1 MTYYIDLHDITL
13 NEYQSILQTADLLPS
28 RRILQENKGA
38 VFGVF
43 IAQGL
48 RTLANLQDD
57 LKTKQKLTLFVQASG
72 LDKIIKKVLIWEVS
86 SLPPKSNKLAD
97 FPCTLAEVVEKL
109 AELGIKHTLQLYD
122 RILAGED
129 RATLAME
136 IGVEKE
142 VILRLA

>member
-1 MTYYIDLHDITL
+1 M
-13 NEYQSILQTADLLPS
+13 
-28 RRILQENKGA
+28 
-38 VFGVF
+38 
-43 IAQGL
+43 
-48 RTLANLQDD
+48 
-57 LKTKQKLTLFVQASG
+57 
-72 LDKIIKKVLIWEVS
+72 
-86 SLPPKSNKLAD
+86 
-97 FPCTLAEVVEKL
+97 